1 MRRAFIAATAAV
13 AVGLLPGAPLPAGH
27 AEPSYT
33 DCLQATPDAEAMQA
47 YAADPTGT
55 VVDVDV
61 TVLLDNIPR
70 ALAVKYMTEVARVYE
85 PLGIRIRA
93 AYRAVRFD
101 TLPDEAGKDG
111 VADLIEQARALYGGE
126 RPRGVEIVHVLTA
139 HKYGGG
145 TADCIGGVR
154 FPERGFSAAQATWE
168 YPQMLAPAP
177 VGNTYDASALLH
189 AHEIG
194 HNLGGHHHYANCA
207 QGVSPADLMTPQVSH
222 CTVMAVYGSSPWMQ
236 SPEFDTVN
244 AAIIRGHA
252 LRYAG

>member
-1 MRRAFIAATAAV
+1 MRRAVLAAAAAV
-13 AVGLLPGAPLPAGH
+13 VVGLLPGAPIAAGH

-33 DCLQATPDAEAMQA
+33 DCLQGTPDVEAMQA
-47 YAADPTGT
+47 YVADPIGT

-70 ALAVKYMTEVARVYE
+70 AVAVKYMTEVARIYE
-85 PLGIRIRA
+85 PLGIRIRS
-93 AYRAVRFD
+93 AYRVVRFT
-101 TLPDEAGKDG
+101 TLPDDAGKDG
-111 VADLIEQARALYGGE
+111 VASLIEQARSLYGGQ
-126 RPRGVEIVHVLTA
+126 RPAGVEIVHVLTS

-168 YPQMLAPAP
+168 FPEMLAPVP
-177 VGNTYDASALLH
+177 VRTVTEASALLH

-194 HNLGGHHHYANCA
+194 HNLGGHHHYANCV
-207 QGVSPADLMTPQVSH
+207 QGVSPGDVMPPQLSH
-222 CTVMAVYGSSPWMQ
+222 CTIMATYGSSPWMQ
-236 SPEFDTVN
+236 STEFDSVN

-252 LRYAG
+252 LRYAT